1 MIESYE
7 ERNWWEYPRIF
18 AKNFW
23 YKYKTDPYFEEK
35 VDLIVSRVLLI
46 LAAVAFAAST
56 GGIGMVALAV
66 GTIAVSAVSGFFRMR
81 KIHKLEILE
90 VKTSALEK
98 FAAAL
103 ECRNRLIDLLPGKS
117 KRDIKSLG
125 SREAFDYSGL
135 DKKQKSH
142 GDRVLS
148 IIRDHVLDKVS
159 SVVMIANQGMLIGEI
174 SSAAQFLFSG
184 LKEAHARAK
193 SGDRRKY
200 NASVLE
206 SLDKRFNLDSKL
218 PVDKPAGVTVHPG
231 AGTADDTLVHGLIY
245 RFGKNLSDVGGKD
258 RPGIVHRLDKNTSG
272 LMLVAKT
279 NRAHLRLSQMIKD
292 KEIKR
297 SYIAITLGMPKPSS
311 GVIESNITRSS
322 VDRKKMAITDFGG
335 KKSVTNYSTKQI
347 FKNGL
352 ASLVEC
358 NLETGRTHQIRV
370 HLNSIGAPILGDPD
384 YGTTKSYKLQILGK
398 KVLDELNKL
407 KRQALHSY
415 SLSFTHC
422 YTGEK
427 LNFQSSLPDD
437 INRLVN
443 ILK

>member
-56 GGIGMVALAV
+56 GGLGMIALAV

-90 VKTSALEK
+90 VKARALEK

-117 KRDIKSLG
+117 KRDMKSIG
-125 SREAFDYSGL
+125 SREAFNYSGL

-218 PVDKPAGVTVHPG
+218 PVDKLNSLIKEMNYEVLALKSLFDKHRGDINNISEERI
-231 AGTADDTLVHGLIY
+231 ATLFQIEVNKI
-245 RFGKNLSDVGGKD
+245 KSQEKGKD
-258 RPGIVHRLDKNTSG
+258 QVFGIEKGNQLG
-272 LMLVAKT
+272 Q
-279 NRAHLRLSQMIKD
+279 RAFDNILQYVESMFK
-292 KEIKR
+292 
-297 SYIAITLGMPKPSS
+297 SS
-311 GVIESNITRSS
+311 SRHNSRRVT
-322 VDRKKMAITDFGG
+322 
-335 KKSVTNYSTKQI
+335 KKSREKDLEEMKRWSVGYEANNSSHKSR
-347 FKNGL
+347 L
-352 ASLVEC
+352 A
-358 NLETGRTHQIRV
+358 
-370 HLNSIGAPILGDPD
+370 
-384 YGTTKSYKLQILGK
+384 KSRASVGSK
-398 KVLDELNKL
+398 KEV
-407 KRQALHSY
+407 
-415 SLSFTHC
+415 
-422 YTGEK
+422 
-427 LNFQSSLPDD
+427 
-437 INRLVN
+437 
-443 ILK
+443 